1 MNAQRESQM
10 KMQARIGAE
19 EQARGQQLRIQ
30 EEKKKKE
37 ANENE
42 KLMSQLESLQ
52 EDQDLLQGLEEMEK
66 EEKIE
71 IKKRLTGTM
80 EAI

>member
-1 MNAQRESQM
+1 
-10 KMQARIGAE
+10 
-19 EQARGQQLRIQ
+19 
-30 EEKKKKE
+30 
-37 ANENE
+37 
-42 KLMSQLESLQ
+42 MSQLESLQ